1 MAVPPGATGV
11 KNVRGDGIGTA
22 SSSVPGVYPRPPML
36 RSDREPILE
45 ARDLKT
51 YFRTARGWLRA
62 VDGIDLQLHHGK
74 MLGIVGESGSGKTV
88 SSRSLM
94 GTVQAGSDVHVSG
107 SVKFDG
113 VELTALPVKERRK
126 IWGKDLA
133 MVFQDP
139 MTALNPVVKVG
150 RQITE
155 GMRRHLGIGQKE
167 ATRMAAQLLESV
179 GIPEPERR
187 LSEYPGRLSGGM
199 RQRVSIAI
207 ALSCSPKILFA
218 DEPTT
223 ALDVTVQAQIL
234 DLIADQQRDRNMS
247 VVLVTHDLGVVAG
260 YADEIAVMYAG
271 KIVERAP
278 TRTLFST
285 TRMPYTE
292 ALFNS
297 IPNLDDPSHTRLH
310 VIQGRPPDLATLP
323 PGCHFAPR
331 CPYAQD
337 RCRVE
342 EPPLVSTDD
351 PSHEF
356 ACWFPLGAPPLEVP
370 SSSTS
375 GGSAPTP
382 AGTP

>member
-1 MAVPPGATGV
+1 VDS
-11 KNVRGDGIGTA
+11 VRGEARTPAGSA
-22 SSSVPGVYPRPPML
+22 VSAVYPPATML
-36 RSDREPILE
+36 RSEREPILE
-45 ARDLKT
+45 ASNLKT
-51 YFRTARGWLRA
+51 YFRTPRWWLRA
-62 VDGIDLQLHHGK
+62 VDGIDLQLQPGK
-74 MLGIVGESGSGKTV
+74 MLGIVGESGSGKSVT
-88 SSRSLM
+88 SRSLM
-94 GTVQAGSDVHVSG
+94 GTVQAGSNVHVSG
-107 SVKFDG
+107 SVRFDG
-113 VELTALPVKERRK
+113 VDLTALPLKERRK

-167 ATRMAAQLLESV
+167 ATRMAAQLLQSV

-207 ALSCSPKILFA
+207 ALSCGPKILFA

-234 DLIADQQRDRNMS
+234 DLIADQQHERNMS

-278 TRTLFST
+278 TKMLFSM

-292 ALFNS
+292 ALLNS
-297 IPNLDDPSHTRLH
+297 IPNLEDPSHTRLQ

-351 PSHEF
+351 PRHEF
-356 ACWFPLGAPPLEVP
+356 ACWFPIGAPPVDVL
-370 SSSTS
+370 SSESKS
-375 GGSAPTP
+375 DGSARTP
-382 AGTP
+382 AETP

>member
-1 MAVPPGATGV
+1 MSGGQQ
-11 KNVRGDGIGTA
+11 
-22 SSSVPGVYPRPPML
+22 ML
-36 RSDREPILE
+36 RSDREPILA
-45 ARDLKT
+45 ARNLKT
-51 YFRTARGWLRA
+51 YFRTPRGWLRA
-62 VDGIDLQLHHGK
+62 VDGINLDLRPGT
-74 MLGIVGESGSGKTV
+74 MLGIVGESGSGKSV
-88 SSRSLM
+88 SSRSM
-94 GTVQAGSDVHVSG
+94 MSTVQAGHDVHVSG
-107 SVKFDG
+107 SVRFNG
-113 VELTALPVKERRK
+113 VELTALPIKERRK

-155 GMRRHLGIGQKE
+155 GMRHHLGISQKE
-167 ATRMAAQLLESV
+167 ATRRAVQLLASV
-179 GIPEPERR
+179 GIPEAERR

-207 ALSCSPKILFA
+207 ALSCSPAVLFA

-234 DLIADQQRDRNMS
+234 DLIADQQRERNMS

-278 TRTLFST
+278 TKTLFSS

-297 IPNLDDPSHTRLH
+297 IPNLENASHTRLR

-323 PGCHFAPR
+323 SGCSFAPR
-331 CPYAQD
+331 CPYAQE
-337 RCRVE
+337 RCRAE
-342 EPPLVSTDD
+342 EPPLLSTDD
-351 PSHEF
+351 PNHAF
-356 ACWFPLGAPPLEVP
+356 ACWFPIGAPSVEPP
-370 SSSTS
+370 ASSEDVDTRAT
-375 GGSAPTP
+375 APAPATP
-382 AGTP
+382 E